1 MLRRAFPLLLAA
13 LVIAPTLAQDRIVS
27 PTMQR
32 NAAAAQATY
41 YPERLN
47 WEHKKPEDV
56 GMNPAL
62 VNEAVKIAMDSETQ
76 GPKDM
81 ALFLHSSFGKEPFST
96 IVGPIVNAV
105 CGLIAK
111 FDPEFQQR
119 LRQNII
125 LGGGGSQLKG
135 LDRVIE
141 ASLREY
147 GGAKVTRVNDATY
160 AGAVGALKL
169 AMSMPTHGWTALK
182 AFAAPKKT
190 TTAAA

>member
-32 NAAAAQATY
+32 NAPAAQATY

-96 IVGPIVNAV
+96 IVGPI
-105 CGLIAK
+105 K
-111 FDPEFQQR
+111 
-119 LRQNII
+119 
-125 LGGGGSQLKG
+125 
-135 LDRVIE
+135 DR
-141 ASLREY
+141 
-147 GGAKVTRVNDATY
+147 GGAS
-160 AGAVGALKL
+160 GF
-169 AMSMPTHGWTALK
+169 SSS
-182 AFAAPKKT
+182 F
-190 TTAAA
+190 